1 MQVRNTNLGKSP
13 NLQNQV
19 SAEEGESPT
28 RIICTE
34 VENISVSGSQPW
46 LHVGITWRHF
56 SEILI
61 NWSGLTPRHPD

>member
-34 VENISVSGSQPW
+34 VENIFVSGSQPW